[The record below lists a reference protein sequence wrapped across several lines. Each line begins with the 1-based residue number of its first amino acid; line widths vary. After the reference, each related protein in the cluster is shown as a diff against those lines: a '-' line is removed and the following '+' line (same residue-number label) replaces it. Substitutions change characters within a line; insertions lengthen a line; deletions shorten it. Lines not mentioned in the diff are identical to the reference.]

1 MQKGMDYLLR
11 EHDITLRTLAK
22 NYKWLVQGEW
32 EDLYHDLLVWCTI
45 GLEKYTGKMENMNS
59 LVSLMARQGVHE
71 MVKVYYKGIKT
82 SYSLDDENFVEK
94 TPLSSVTV
102 EVFEVEES
110 FFFMDFD
117 LMDEEIKKF
126 IAYSAIY
133 GYKKALVDLKVERKV
148 ASNFIER
155 AKKFLSDYQHKSNYN
170 HLEYIN
176 G

>member
-22 NYKWLVQGEW
+22 NYKWLVGNSWQ
-32 EDLYHDLLVWCTI
+32 DLYHDLLISVTES
-45 GLEKYTGKMENMNS
+45 LEKYKGNMTNMNS
-59 LVSLMARQGVHE
+59 LVTLLARRYIHDCVREHYNGAAGAFCVDIDSDVLE
-71 MVKVYYKGIKT
+71 TCVSI
-82 SYSLDDENFVEK
+82 
-94 TPLSSVTV
+94 
-102 EVFEVEES
+102 EVITVEES

-148 ASNFIER
+148 ASSFIRR
-155 AKKFLSDYQHKSNYN
+155 AKKLLSDYQHKSNYN
-170 HLEYIN
+170 HLEYLN

>member
-22 NYKWLVQGEW
+22 NYRWLVQGEW
-32 EDLYHDLLVWCTI
+32 EDLYHDLLVSCTES
-45 GLEKYTGKMENMNS
+45 LEKYKGKMENMNS
-59 LVSLMARQGVHE
+59 LVTLLAKRYIHDSVRE
-71 MVKVYYKGIKT
+71 FYSEIKT

-94 TPLSSVTV
+94 TPISSVTV

-155 AKKFLSDYQHKSNYN
+155 AKKLLSDYQHKSNYN
-170 HLEYIN
+170 HLEYLN